1 MLGGDVERKVRGV
14 KMNTIIQRILIYQSN
29 RYKTNYEKHL
39 KYKQLYQEAVTNL
52 ETAKSNR
59 KKLLT
64 DLEQFEQNPT
74 KVKETIRI
82 YDKEIIPKLKKEVWE
97 AENQSMKHDFINWYD
112 PDVIICLVVSVG
124 LIVPCIFYGGILG
137 SVVAAVLI
145 VMIWWLW
152 WIYRCSLRKI
162 AYKGGI

>member
-1 MLGGDVERKVRGV
+1 
-14 KMNTIIQRILIYQSN
+14 
-29 RYKTNYEKHL
+29 
-39 KYKQLYQEAVTNL
+39 
-52 ETAKSNR
+52 
-59 KKLLT
+59 
-64 DLEQFEQNPT
+64 
-74 KVKETIRI
+74 
-82 YDKEIIPKLKKEVWE
+82 
-97 AENQSMKHDFINWYD
+97 MKHDFINWYD